1 MPRKN
6 EPQEFTVQG
15 SGIFP
20 FDMLRYDRCFPK
32 TQTDTSEIEE
42 TTRRSIEIRRVTLVT
57 VSEARPPTGA
67 GSPSGG
73 RCPDDNRRSP
83 DDHPRHVRRGRHH
96 RRLRGRLRPG
106 SLAVLDGGEAAAMHR
121 RGTGHRVIVDHFS
134 TFPAKGMI
142 CDFCSSPNVSCA
154 FPARNVPSTPR
165 RRPRPRPG

>member
-57 VSEARPPTGA
+57 VSESAPTYGRWESF
-67 GSPSGG
+67 GWKVSG
-73 RCPDDNRRSP
+73 
-83 DDHPRHVRRGRHH
+83 
-96 RRLRGRLRPG
+96 
-106 SLAVLDGGEAAAMHR
+106 
-121 RGTGHRVIVDHFS
+121 
-134 TFPAKGMI
+134 
-142 CDFCSSPNVSCA
+142 
-154 FPARNVPSTPR
+154 
-165 RRPRPRPG
+165 